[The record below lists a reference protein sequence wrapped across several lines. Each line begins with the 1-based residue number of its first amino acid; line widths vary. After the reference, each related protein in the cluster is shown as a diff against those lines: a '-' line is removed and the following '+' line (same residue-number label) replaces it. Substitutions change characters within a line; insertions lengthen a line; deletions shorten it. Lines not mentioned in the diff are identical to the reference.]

1 MHLPDQK
8 NNVVTKFNI
17 KQEVHMKIT
26 TLEKVFNRVD
36 ALSQN
41 CYDQFINVNDVSF
54 DNLDSVKIAGESH
67 LDLLKVRVR
76 AIQGVEDF

>member
-1 MHLPDQK
+1 
-8 NNVVTKFNI
+8 
-17 KQEVHMKIT
+17 MKIT

-54 DNLDSVKIAGESH
+54 DNLDSVKIAY
-67 LDLLKVRVR
+67 L
-76 AIQGVEDF
+76 AEDIDR